1 MLALGIKTGQTLN
14 IGDNIKITFIKVKDN
29 TIRVSIDAPRDVIIL
44 REGVEDKNKELM
56 LSVI

>member
-14 IGDNIKITFIKVKDN
+14 IGDNIKVTFIKVKDN
-29 TIRVSIDAPRDVIIL
+29 IIRVAIDAPKDVTIL

-56 LSVI
+56 LQAI

>member
-1 MLALGIKTGQTLN
+1 MLTLGVKTGQKLN

-29 TIRVSIDAPRDVIIL
+29 MVRISIEAPKDVIIL

-56 LSVI
+56 VRVV